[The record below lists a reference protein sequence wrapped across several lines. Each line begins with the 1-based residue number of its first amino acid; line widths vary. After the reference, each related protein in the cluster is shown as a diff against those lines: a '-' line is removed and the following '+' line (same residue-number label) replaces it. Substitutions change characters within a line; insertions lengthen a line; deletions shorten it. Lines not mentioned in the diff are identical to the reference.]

1 MSRIDSKPY
10 NEAQVQNIRRMLDL
24 SNRNGQPIY
33 YEFKVDGMVFIP
45 HTNRVEAFDEYKD
58 FMYYGA
64 DEIEFNTFSSNPNDK
79 NRKSYIF
86 HLKEQKQELNGF
98 DVKNQVNEELE
109 KYKTIQEIVQL
120 KKEIQLKDNE
130 ILQQDEWIYDIQHR
144 LKEFQAK
151 YEELKA
157 NPNHFGQIDLTKLL
171 GGIANEFVKHNPK
184 LIEKIPMLNGFS
196 NAMTPNKST
205 TQKPFTEREVSYE
218 IKEEG
223 DTTKPSSEITEEDA
237 YHIQFGNQLTEAFD
251 DDEIDIYY
259 AISNAL
265 MKEPQNL
272 QPVADLLNVTKK

>member
-24 SNRNGQPIY
+24 AIRNGQPIY

-58 FMYYGA
+58 FIYHGA
-64 DEIEFNTFSSNPNDK
+64 EEIEFSIFSSNSNDK
-79 NRKSYIF
+79 NRKSYIY

-98 DVKNQVNEELE
+98 DVKMQVNEEMEKFKTKLE
-109 KYKTIQEIVQL
+109 IEQL

-130 ILQQDEWIYDIQHR
+130 ILQQDEWIADVQNR
-144 LKEFQAK
+144 LKEFQSK

-157 NPNHFGQIDLTKLL
+157 NPNHFGQLDLVKLL
-171 GGIANEFVKHNPK
+171 SGLANEFVKHNPK
-184 LIEKIPMLNGFS
+184 VVEKIPMLNGFS
-196 NAMTPNKST
+196 NAMSPNNSSSE
-205 TQKPFTEREVSYE
+205 KPFTEREVSYE

-223 DTTKPSSEITEEDA
+223 EANKTSSEISEDDA

-265 MKEPQNL
+265 MNEPQNL
-272 QPVADLLNVTKK
+272 KPVAELLNVKK